1 MLSEL
6 RSRDL
11 MFTESE
17 TAAFLEQAGHAVE
30 GSVLGSVHDTLEGWP
45 VGLRLTTAA
54 LQHHSETDAFFR
66 RFRSEAQGLR
76 DYLMESVLSH
86 QSPALRD
93 ALRTVSILE
102 RFCAPL
108 CETLLAAEGDA
119 DREGMSGPV
128 FLRELHK
135 TGLPVAT
142 LDDAG
147 QWYRYHCL
155 VKDLL
160 GHELESRLAPDE
172 IAGLHD
178 RAQGWLEAEGLLEEA
193 MTHAEK
199 RGGAAEV
206 GRLIVRHRSEILNEE
221 QFHRLDLWLRR
232 LSNDVI
238 EEDLELLMLRAWQ
251 LQNRGR
257 YDEAYSALD
266 RIDEFLNSEPPDSR
280 VSDYV
285 RGGVDA
291 LRAGQRFYEGRPDL
305 GIEYAKSALAR
316 LPPDA
321 LSERGY
327 AVWTWAGALQAVGDF
342 PMARQV
348 VYEALADAPR
358 PGGTLRA
365 RLLSTL
371 CFINW
376 MAADL
381 TALKQSAAGY
391 RDLSNELELPETYTL
406 ARYFEALGQYEQND
420 LPAAEATLRPTVEG
434 RQIAN
439 EEIFLQAAFVL
450 ASVYQAQGRADMAR
464 DLAESLSKRE
474 LGRGNVIQLERA
486 RAFEAELALRQGRSA
501 AALLWARRSQPKDFV
516 AMFRFR
522 EPPLTLARAL
532 IAASDPESRAQAE
545 RLLAEIGGFVSSTH
559 NRRFLIE
566 ALSLKALLS
575 DGQGDDVAANDA
587 LRRAV
592 ALAQPGGFIRVFLD
606 LGPELAGLLNRVEAD
621 EEGLRYIG
629 RILAAFRAEQRPKA
643 AGAQRVQAE
652 APADRHPSGS
662 PLTKRE
668 LEILGLL
675 AKRLS
680 NKEIARKLFIS
691 PGTVK
696 RHSSTI
702 YSKLGVHDRR
712 KAVAKAVGLG
722 ILAGLP
728 RS

>member
-1 MLSEL
+1 
-6 RSRDL
+6 
-11 MFTESE
+11 
-17 TAAFLEQAGHAVE
+17 
-30 GSVLGSVHDTLEGWP
+30 
-45 VGLRLTTAA
+45 
-54 LQHHSETDAFFR
+54 
-66 RFRSEAQGLR
+66 
-76 DYLMESVLSH
+76 
-86 QSPALRD
+86 
-93 ALRTVSILE
+93 
-102 RFCAPL
+102 
-108 CETLLAAEGDA
+108 
-119 DREGMSGPV
+119 
-128 FLRELHK
+128 
-135 TGLPVAT
+135 
-142 LDDAG
+142 
-147 QWYRYHCL
+147 
-155 VKDLL
+155 
-160 GHELESRLAPDE
+160 
-172 IAGLHD
+172 
-178 RAQGWLEAEGLLEEA
+178 
-193 MTHAEK
+193 
-199 RGGAAEV
+199 
-206 GRLIVRHRSEILNEE
+206 
-221 QFHRLDLWLRR
+221 
-232 LSNDVI
+232 
-238 EEDLELLMLRAWQ
+238 
-251 LQNRGR
+251 
-257 YDEAYSALD
+257 
-266 RIDEFLNSEPPDSR
+266 
-280 VSDYV
+280 
-285 RGGVDA
+285 
-291 LRAGQRFYEGRPDL
+291 
-305 GIEYAKSALAR
+305 
-316 LPPDA
+316 
-321 LSERGY
+321 
-327 AVWTWAGALQAVGDF
+327 
-342 PMARQV
+342 
-348 VYEALADAPR
+348 
-358 PGGTLRA
+358 
-365 RLLSTL
+365 
-371 CFINW
+371 

-381 TALKQSAAGY
+381 TSLKQSAAAY

-643 AGAQRVQAE
+643 AGAKIRPALAGTS
-652 APADRHPSGS
+652 APGASAQPQPSGS
-662 PLTKRE
+662 PLTERE

-675 AKRLS
+675 AERLS
-680 NKEIARKLFIS
+680 NKEIARELYIS

-696 RHSSTI
+696 RHTSTI
-702 YSKLGVHDRR
+702 FSKLGVHDRR